1 MTPTTKKI
9 VFAAAF
15 AAAVA
20 AGGGMA
26 VAGPADGASTG
37 DDDEAPLTGDVL
49 QQASDAA
56 LEAAAEYG
64 EGGTVTS
71 TEGPDEETY
80 YEVTVTLA
88 DGTEVDVDVDESFA
102 VLGTPEVEGQDDD
115 GQDDGDDDDGDADDG
130 VNDTDDDSD
139 DTGVGDD

>member
-1 MTPTTKKI
+1 MTPTTKKL

-15 AAAVA
+15 AVCVA

-26 VAGPADGASTG
+26 LAGPADPAATG

-49 QQASDAA
+49 QQAGDAA

-71 TEGPDEETY
+71 TEGPDEEAY

-88 DGTEVDVDVDESFA
+88 DGTEVDVDVDESYA
-102 VLGTPEVEGQDDD
+102 VLGTPEVEGQDD
-115 GQDDGDDDDGDADDG
+115 GDGDADDG
-130 VNDTDDDSD
+130 ANDTDDDSD
-139 DTGVGDD
+139 DSGVGDD